1 MIASMCRKGD
11 RWDNAPM
18 ERFFGSLKS
27 ERLVSCRFATRKA
40 AKIEI
45 LDYITYYN
53 FTRLHSTW
61 DIKAP
66 WNMRKNN
73 F

>member
-1 MIASMCRKGD
+1 
-11 RWDNAPM
+11 
-18 ERFFGSLKS
+18 LKS